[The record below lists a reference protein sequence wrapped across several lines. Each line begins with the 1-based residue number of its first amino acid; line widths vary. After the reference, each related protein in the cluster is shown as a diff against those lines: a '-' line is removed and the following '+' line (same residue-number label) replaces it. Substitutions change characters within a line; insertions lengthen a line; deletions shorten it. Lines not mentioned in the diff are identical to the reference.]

1 MALTLEEL
9 NKDWLEKLIPR
20 LNDQAN
26 AYRKYEA
33 YYDGAHKQSFSTEG
47 YRQEFDGFLKA
58 IVDNWMPIV
67 VDAVQERMAVTGFR
81 FGEDE
86 GDKDARDIWQVNS
99 MDTESEL
106 LHTAALIG
114 GTASALV
121 WVDETR
127 IGDDFPLITIEDP
140 TQMYVAVGANGRRLQ
155 RVAAI
160 KVWCDEWTAEDR
172 ANVYLPDALYKI
184 IKVNDKWQPFE
195 KYVYANPLGVVPVV
209 PFYNRATM
217 KAGSCRSELQDVTA
231 TQDQINKILCDAMVA
246 SEFSAFAQR
255 WVTGMEIEKDGEGKP
270 INPFESGADRL
281 FAAEND
287 LAKFGQFD
295 STDLTNYVKFM
306 ENRIQ
311 SIASRSRTPAHYLL
325 GSQGSF
331 PSGES
336 LKATE
341 TGLVQKIKQ
350 RCRHYGESWEEVMRL
365 AFAVAGDEA
374 KAGYFNAEVMWADV
388 ESRTEAE
395 HVDALVKLRTL
406 DVPLRQL
413 WEDAGYSPAEIERF
427 LEWAKDEAMVKSLAQ
442 PAQLTNVRVN
452 GGSSVSPI
460 TSQPASATA

>member
-1 MALTLEEL
+1 
-9 NKDWLEKLIPR
+9 
-20 LNDQAN
+20 
-26 AYRKYEA
+26 
-33 YYDGAHKQSFSTEG
+33 
-47 YRQEFDGFLKA
+47 
-58 IVDNWMPIV
+58 
-67 VDAVQERMAVTGFR
+67 
-81 FGEDE
+81 
-86 GDKDARDIWQVNS
+86 
-99 MDTESEL
+99 
-106 LHTAALIG
+106 
-114 GTASALV
+114 
-121 WVDETR
+121 
-127 IGDDFPLITIEDP
+127 
-140 TQMYVAVGANGRRLQ
+140 
-155 RVAAI
+155 
-160 KVWCDEWTAEDR
+160 
-172 ANVYLPDALYKI
+172 
-184 IKVNDKWQPFE
+184 
-195 KYVYANPLGVVPVV
+195 
-209 PFYNRATM
+209 
-217 KAGSCRSELQDVTA
+217 
-231 TQDQINKILCDAMVA
+231 MVA